1 MTLFFFFPFN
11 FLFVFILANIFLA
24 IINHTYSESLR
35 QASEQR
41 EYAANGGTADDSD
54 VDILHALFFCFKLKR
69 KARGIES
76 VGEGER

>member
-1 MTLFFFFPFN
+1 
-11 FLFVFILANIFLA
+11 
-24 IINHTYSESLR
+24 LR

-41 EYAANGGTADDSD
+41 EYAAHGGTADDSD

-69 KARGIES
+69 KARAIES